1 MLCINPRCNIKLLFM
16 DQLKK
21 LELVNEM
28 ITLSNKQCLTAECV
42 LTAINIAKQHPSA
55 SVANILAQTL
65 EIWDCFPKAVNVVCD
80 DLPF

>member
-1 MLCINPRCNIKLLFM
+1 M

-28 ITLSNKQCLTAECV
+28 ITLSNKHGLTAECV

-65 EIWDCFPKAVNVVCD
+65 DIWDCFPQAVSMTSND